1 MPKWTF
7 KKNKM
12 SSIERIPV
20 FVPSLGK
27 DTIEHIS
34 KTIDAGW
41 LGMGATTKEFEERI
55 ANFLDL
61 KDRFV
66 VSTNTGTSA
75 LHIALR
81 TAGVGSGDEVIT
93 PSFNYVADQQA
104 IKMTGADVV
113 MCDIQD
119 DNLGIDCE
127 KAEKLIS
134 DKTKAI
140 IPLHFAGIPC
150 EQKKVYDMAQK
161 YDLRVIEDST
171 HAFGTTINGKKL
183 GSYGDITCFS
193 FDPVKTIT
201 SIDGGCVVVNDE
213 EENEKIRQMR
223 LLGMNKEAFERHRF
237 DPKFDYDVVTEG
249 YRYHL
254 NNVMASVGVSQIKHA
269 DEFIKSRQK
278 VCQEYNHTFSDI
290 EGVKTPQSDFTNIS
304 PFIYSLRILNN
315 KRESLIKH
323 LDKLGIDVGIHF
335 IPVHKHKYFENAK
348 SGDMTV
354 TNKVVEEVL
363 TLPLHSNMR
372 SDYVKRVI
380 DGIIGFFQNNK

>member
-41 LGMGATTKEFEERI
+41 LGMGATTEEFEERI

-104 IKMTGADVV
+104 IKMTGADVI

-223 LLGMNKEAFERHRF
+223 LLGMNKDPLERHKF
-237 DPKFDYDVVTEG
+237 NPKFDYDVVTEG

-354 TNKVVEEVL
+354 TDKVVEEVL
-363 TLPLHSNMR
+363 TLPLHSNMK
-372 SDYVKRVI
+372 SNYVKRVI

>member
-27 DTIEHIS
+27 DAIEHIS
-34 KTIDAGW
+34 KTIDVGW

-66 VSTNTGTSA
+66 VSTNTATSA
-75 LHIALR
+75 LHLGLR
-81 TAGVGSGDEVIT
+81 VIRIGEGDEVIT
-93 PSFNYVADQQA
+93 PSFNCVADQQA
-104 IKMTGADVV
+104 IKMTGAEPV
-113 MCDIQD
+113 MCDILD
-119 DNLGIDCE
+119 ETLGMDPE
-127 KAEKLIS
+127 KAEMLIN
-134 DKTKAI
+134 KNTKAI
-140 IPLHFAGIPC
+140 VPLHYSGIPC
-150 EQKKVYDMAQK
+150 EQERIYKLANK
-161 YDLRVIEDST
+161 YNLRVIEDCC

-183 GSYGDITCFS
+183 GRYGDMAIFS
-193 FDPVKTIT
+193 FDPIKTIT

-254 NNVMASVGVSQIKHA
+254 NKVMASVGVSQIKHA

-354 TNKVVEEVL
+354 TDKVVEEVL
-363 TLPLHSNMR
+363 TLPLHSNMK
-372 SDYVKRVI
+372 SNYVKRVI

>member
-1 MPKWTF
+1 
-7 KKNKM
+7 M
-12 SSIERIPV
+12 SGVERIPV

-34 KTIDAGW
+34 KTIDVGW

-66 VSTNTGTSA
+66 ISTNTGTSA

-223 LLGMNKEAFERHRF
+223 LLGMNKEPLERHKF
-237 DPKFDYDVVTEG
+237 NPEFDYDVVTEG

-290 EGVKTPQSDFTNIS
+290 EGVKT
-304 PFIYSLRILNN
+304 
-315 KRESLIKH
+315 
-323 LDKLGIDVGIHF
+323 
-335 IPVHKHKYFENAK
+335 
-348 SGDMTV
+348 
-354 TNKVVEEVL
+354 
-363 TLPLHSNMR
+363 
-372 SDYVKRVI
+372 
-380 DGIIGFFQNNK
+380 

>member
-34 KTIDAGW
+34 KTIDVGW

-104 IKMTGADVV
+104 IKMTGADVI

-201 SIDGGCVVVNDE
+201 SIDGGCVVVNNE
-213 EENEKIRQMR
+213 EESKKIRQMR
-223 LLGMNKEAFERHRF
+223 LLGMNKDPLERHKF
-237 DPKFDYDVVTEG
+237 NPKFDYDVVTEG

-315 KRESLIKH
+315 KRESLTKH
-323 LDKLGIDVGIHF
+323 FDKLGIDVGIHF

-354 TNKVVEEVL
+354 TDKVVEEVL
-363 TLPLHSNMR
+363 TLPLHSNMK
-372 SDYVKRVI
+372 SNYVKRVI

>member
-27 DTIEHIS
+27 DAIEHIS
-34 KTIDAGW
+34 KTIDVGW

-104 IKMTGADVV
+104 IKMTGADVI

-183 GSYGDITCFS
+183 GSYGDMAIFS
-193 FDPVKTIT
+193 FDPIKIVT

-213 EENEKIRQMR
+213 EEFSDIKKLRV
-223 LLGMNKEAFERHRF
+223 LGVDKEAFERSRAW
-237 DPKFDYDVVTEG
+237 DYDVATEG

-254 NNVMASVGVSQIKHA
+254 NNVMASVGVSQIKR
-269 DEFIKSRQK
+269 IKDIISTRRDVCK
-278 VCQEYNHTFSDI
+278 VYNQSFRDI
-290 EGVKTPQSDFTNIS
+290 EGLKIFNADYENIS
-304 PFIYSLRILNN
+304 PFMYVVRVLNG
-315 KRESLIKH
+315 KRELLIEHLRDKH
-323 LDKLGIDVGIHF
+323 IDTGIHW
-335 IPVHKHKYFENAK
+335 IPVHKFDQFSK
-348 SGDMTV
+348 SKCGDLSITE
-354 TNKVVEEVL
+354 KISGEIL
-363 TLPLHSNMR
+363 TLPLHSFM
-372 SDYVKRVI
+372 KKEHITRVV
-380 DGIIGFFQNNK
+380 DGVCSFFKK

>member
-12 SSIERIPV
+12 SSVERIPV

-34 KTIDAGW
+34 KTIDVGW

-75 LHIALR
+75 LHLGLR
-81 TAGVGSGDEVIT
+81 TAGIGPGDEVIT

-134 DKTKAI
+134 DRTKAI

-213 EENEKIRQMR
+213 EENEKVRQMR
-223 LLGMNKEAFERHRF
+223 LLGMNKESFERHKF

-254 NNVMASVGVSQIKHA
+254 NNVMASVGVSQIKHVN
-269 DEFIKSRQK
+269 EFIKSRQK

-315 KRESLIKH
+315 KRESITNH

-335 IPVHKHKYFENAK
+335 LPVHKHKHFENAK

-354 TNKVVEEVL
+354 TNKVVKEVL